1 MSKIKRQF
9 KTNISFDIYNE
20 SKDGKCRYTLGRQ
33 GENMLVAI
41 CLNPTTIANIKTA
54 DQTIYNIESFAKNK
68 GYDGFLVLNIVPLKT
83 DNSDTL
89 LTHKLKFSDK
99 LFQDNFSA
107 ITNCVNSKLKNY
119 DVVCAWGDNIDKNIG
134 FQQSAERLLWLLC
147 NEKMNGLYH
156 FYDKL
161 TSKGNPKHPSRGL
174 SFNSNLVPYGKKI
187 SCKTFRSIDKDGV
200 ISLKLSTDKTDL
212 IEGLTNKM
220 ILDLEN
226 LKSEK
231 RPMQNLAE
239 IKSMLDNL
247 VKLYGVSEEEFQKKI
262 ASIKKSEN
270 YITFK
275 NGKPEGIIQYDVRK

>member
-1 MSKIKRQF
+1 MGKVKRQF
-9 KTNISFDIYNE
+9 KTNIPFDIYNE
-20 SKDGKCRYTLGRQ
+20 SKDGKCRYTIGRQ
-33 GENMLVAI
+33 GNNMLVAI

-68 GYDGFLVLNIVPLKT
+68 GYDGFLVLNIVPLKI
-83 DNSDTL
+83 DDSDTL
-89 LTHKLKFSDK
+89 LTHKLNFSDN
-99 LFQDNFSA
+99 LFQDSFSA
-107 ITNCVNSKLKNY
+107 IINFANSNLKNY
-119 DVVCAWGDNIDKNIG
+119 DVVCAWGDNIDKNLA

-174 SFNSNLVPYGKKI
+174 SLNSNLVPFGKKI

-200 ISLKLSTDKTDL
+200 VSLKYSNNNTDL
-212 IEGLTNKM
+212 IEGLKSRM
-220 ILDLEN
+220 IIDIEN
-226 LKSEK
+226 LKTEA
-231 RPMQNLAE
+231 RPIQNLAE

-247 VKLYGVSEEEFQKKI
+247 IKLYDISENEFQSKC

-275 NGKPEGIIQYDVRK
+275 NGKPQGIIQYDIRK